1 MKIHSEIESIKKKKK
16 KRLLY
21 LWISDFPTSKTHR
34 WDTTFNY
41 GAKLNRSST
50 GQSFGVSKKSYRGSS
65 KLEL

>member
-16 KRLLY
+16 RLLY
-21 LWISDFPTSKTHR
+21 LGISDFPTSKTYR